1 MKRRFLAT
9 AMCLVMLTSVTGC
22 GSRTENKIESP
33 VETGVKADTGV
44 QAETEGDS
52 EIYEETDESSGLEQ
66 YAGETNDVEYDGV
79 VSAEAAYDTGTG
91 DVYGGEYYE
100 YDDFNA
106 NEYDY
111 YEENSWLSTK
121 TSPLSTF
128 AADVDTAS
136 YSNIR
141 SYINSGYD
149 IDPSMVRIEELVNY
163 FSYDYELPSDGDKFA
178 VSTEYA
184 DCPWNE
190 DTKLAR
196 ISLATEAIDFSDAPA
211 SNIVF
216 LIDTSGS
223 MFDSNKLPLVQQSL
237 MMLAENFTEKDRISI
252 VTYAGTSNIELSGV
266 TGDKYYEICDAIE
279 GLEAYGSTNGADG
292 IETAYELAEKYFIK
306 GGNNR
311 VILTTDGDLNVGL
324 TSEGELTRL
333 IKEKKKS
340 GVFLSVIGVGYGN
353 YKDNK
358 LEALAD
364 NGDGTY
370 AYIDSIFEAKKTL
383 VENLGASMT
392 TVAKDVKLQV
402 EFNPELVKG
411 YRLIGYENR
420 VMAAEDFDDDTKDGG
435 EMGAGHTVTALYE
448 IALTDSAFEI
458 SEPELK
464 YDKNSNDKTA
474 EATASFDN
482 SNELFTLNVR
492 YKEPDSDTSQLET
505 YVCTTNDY
513 SKKGSDNLRWAAA
526 VAEFGLIL
534 RDSEYKGDANADNI
548 LSLAKSALNNDDE
561 YKQEFIELVKTYSNN
576 YFLQSV
582 Q

>member
-1 MKRRFLAT
+1 MMT
-9 AMCLVMLTSVTGC
+9 ISITGC
-22 GSRTENKIESP
+22 GNGTGNKIESP
-33 VETGVKADTGV
+33 VETGIKADTGA
-44 QAETEGDS
+44 QA
-52 EIYEETDESSGLEQ
+52 DENTSLEQ
-66 YAGETNDVEYDGV
+66 YAGETNDVEYDSAI
-79 VSAEAAYDTGTG
+79 SAEAAYDTGTG
-91 DVYGGEYYE
+91 DVYAGEYYE
-100 YDDFNA
+100 YDEDYFNT

-149 IDPSMVRIEELVNY
+149 IAPSMVRIEEMVNY
-163 FSYDYELPSDGDKFA
+163 FSYDYELPAADDRFA
-178 VSTEYA
+178 VSMEYA
-184 DCPWNE
+184 DCPWNG

-196 ISLATEAIDFSDAPA
+196 VSLATEAIDFSEAPA

-237 MMLAENFTEKDRISI
+237 TMLAENFTEKDRISI
-252 VTYAGTSNIELSGV
+252 VTYAGNSDVELSGV
-266 TGDKYYEICDAIE
+266 TGDRYYEICDAIE

-292 IETAYELAEKYFIK
+292 IETAYALAEKYFIK

-311 VILTTDGDLNVGL
+311 VILATDGDLNVGL
-324 TSEGELTRL
+324 TSEGELTSL

-370 AYIDSIFEAKKTL
+370 AYIDSLFEAKKTL

-448 IALTDSAFEI
+448 IALADSDFDIA
-458 SEPELK
+458 EPELK
-464 YDKNSNDKTA
+464 YNKSSNDKTA

-513 SKKGSDNLRWAAA
+513 SKNGSDNLRWAAA
-526 VAEFGLIL
+526 VAGFGLIL
-534 RDSEYKGDANADNI
+534 RDSEYKGDADADNI
-548 LSLAKSALNNDDE
+548 LNLAESALDNDDE
-561 YKQEFIELVKTYSNN
+561 YRQEFIELVKTYRDK
-576 YFLQSV
+576 YLIGV
-582 Q
+582 D

>member
-1 MKRRFLAT
+1 M
-9 AMCLVMLTSVTGC
+9 
-22 GSRTENKIESP
+22 
-33 VETGVKADTGV
+33 
-44 QAETEGDS
+44 
-52 EIYEETDESSGLEQ
+52 
-66 YAGETNDVEYDGV
+66 
-79 VSAEAAYDTGTG
+79 
-91 DVYGGEYYE
+91 
-100 YDDFNA
+100 
-106 NEYDY
+106 
-111 YEENSWLSTK
+111 
-121 TSPLSTF
+121 
-128 AADVDTAS
+128 
-136 YSNIR
+136 
-141 SYINSGYD
+141 
-149 IDPSMVRIEELVNY
+149 
-163 FSYDYELPSDGDKFA
+163 
-178 VSTEYA
+178 EYA

-196 ISLATEAIDFSDAPA
+196 VSLATEPVDFSDAPA

-237 MMLAENFTEKDRISI
+237 IMLAENFTEKDRISI
-252 VTYAGTSNIELSGV
+252 VTYAGNSSVELSGV
-266 TGDKYYEICDAIE
+266 TGDNYYEICDAIE

-311 VILTTDGDLNVGL
+311 VILATDGDLNVGI
-324 TSEGELTRL
+324 TSEGELTNL

-370 AYIDSIFEAKKTL
+370 AYIDSLFEARKTL

-392 TVAKDVKLQV
+392 TVAKDVKLQL

-420 VMAAEDFDDDTKDGG
+420 VMAAEEFDDDTKDGG

-448 IALTDSAFEI
+448 IALNDSDFEI
-458 SEPELK
+458 AEPELK
-464 YDKNSNDKTA
+464 YSSTSSKNSAD
-474 EATASFDN
+474 
-482 SNELFTLNVR
+482 ELFTLNVR
-492 YKEPDSDTSQLET
+492 YKEPDSDTSKLQSF
-505 YVCTTNDY
+505 VCSVNDY
-513 SKKGSDNLRWAAA
+513 SKEGSDNLRWAAA

-534 RDSEYKGDANADNI
+534 RDSEYMGASSIDNI
-548 LSLAKSALNNDDE
+548 LSLAESALDRDDE
-561 YKQEFIELVKTYSNN
+561 YKQEFIELVQRYSKH
-576 YFLQSV
+576 Y
-582 Q
+582 